1 MTLPP
6 KPRQTR
12 TTLTILLGSL
22 ATTAILSV
30 LGAFGFL
37 HVYELNAQLRQAAQE
52 RAYKVNLVEDMLAA
66 GHLRFEIAFVL
77 YAGETRAERLRAQRR
92 YVDFVAD
99 FDAAREGFIALGLS
113 AEEEKLMER
122 VDEVMGRIK
131 DFDARVATLVAAGAT
146 GAAIWPSL
154 TEMLK
159 INDQLETGLRRLL
172 EFQRVAGF
180 REVADAS
187 NRNED
192 TYRFVLVLF
201 GVALGASVL
210 VAWWVTRL
218 VGRGERAL
226 FEEKELA
233 EATLSGLAEGV
244 ITVNVQ
250 GGIEYLNPAA
260 ERLTGWRLTEARAQ
274 PLRDV
279 YRLLEL
285 DSRLP
290 LLHPA
295 NSPVNRPMTC
305 SGMSHLLV
313 ARDNREFEVED
324 LASPIHDSDGG
335 LAGAVLVFR
344 DVTASQ
350 EMSRKLVWQASHDA
364 LTGLVNRI
372 EFENRL
378 KEAIAVAKSHGK
390 LHALM
395 FVDLDQF
402 KVVNDTCGH
411 IAGDQMLCQIG
422 VVIQDR
428 IRDSDLLAR
437 LGGDEFGILLTS
449 CGLEQALKIGHDILE
464 SLRKF
469 RFAWHDKIFTVGASI
484 GLVPIDG
491 NTQDATQLMSA
502 ADLACYAAK
511 EAGRDRIQLF
521 DPENESLKRI
531 SDMGMVAQINRAMDQ
546 GLFRLYR
553 QKIAGLQWHTADQ
566 QQYEI
571 LLRMIDANGHV
582 LEPAAF
588 LPIAERY
595 SLMKAIDRWVLRETF
610 AYLQRARA
618 QQNLNGTMHTINLS
632 GASINDDEF
641 LDYLKQ
647 QIAEYKI
654 LPQSLCFEVTETI
667 AIANLP
673 KAAGLMRSV
682 KELGS
687 HFSLDDFGTGMSS
700 FAYLKYLP
708 VGYLKID
715 GAFVRDVLS
724 DRIDHEIVDAI
735 IRVCRALGIRTIAE
749 FVEDESTKSRLR
761 TLGVDYAQ
769 GYAIG
774 KPMPL
779 E

>member
-6 KPRQTR
+6 KPRPTR
-12 TTLTILLGSL
+12 TTLTIF
-22 ATTAILSV
+22 
-30 LGAFGFL
+30 FGFL
-37 HVYELNAQLRQAAQE
+37 AITLILTVLGTIGFVRVYELNTQLREAAQE
-52 RAYKVNLVEDMLAA
+52 RAYKVNLVEDMLSA
-66 GHLRFEIAFVL
+66 GHARFEIAFVL
-77 YAGETRAERLRAQRR
+77 YASNDSTERMRAQRR

-99 FDAAREGFIALGLS
+99 FDAAREGLIALGIS
-113 AEEEKLMER
+113 AEEERLMGR
-122 VDEVMGRIK
+122 VDEVIARIK
-131 DFDARVATLVAAGAT
+131 DVDAKAAQIVAGGGT
-146 GAAIWPSL
+146 GSAIWVSV
-154 TEMLK
+154 TDVLK
-159 INDQLETGLRRLL
+159 INEQLDVALRRLL
-172 EFQRVAGF
+172 EYQRIAGF

-187 NRNED
+187 TQNQES
-192 TYRFVLVLF
+192 YRFVLLLF
-201 GVALGASVL
+201 GIALGASVL
-210 VAWWVTRL
+210 VGWWVTR
-218 VGRGERAL
+218 VIGRTEGAL
-226 FEEKELA
+226 FEEKELV
-233 EATLSGLAEGV
+233 EATLNGLSEGV
-244 ITVNVQ
+244 ITVNLQ
-250 GGIEYLNPAA
+250 GDIEYLNPAA
-260 ERLTGWRLTEARAQ
+260 ERLTGWRLADARGQA
-274 PLRDV
+274 LRAV
-279 YRLLEL
+279 YRLIEL
-285 DSRLP
+285 DSRAP
-290 LLHPA
+290 LNHPA
-295 NSPVNRPMTC
+295 NTPVNQPMTV
-305 SGMSHLLV
+305 GDAGHLLV
-313 ARDNREFEVED
+313 ARDDREYEVED
-324 LASPIHDSDGG
+324 LASPIQDSDGN
-335 LAGAVLVFR
+335 LSGAVLVFR
-344 DVTASQ
+344 DVTSSQ

-364 LTGLVNRI
+364 LTGLVNRL

-390 LHALM
+390 LHALLY
-395 FVDLDQF
+395 VDLDQF

-449 CGLEQALKIGHDILE
+449 CRLEQALKISHDILE
-464 SLRKF
+464 NLRKF

-484 GLVPIDG
+484 GLVTIDG
-491 NTQDATQLMSA
+491 NTRDTTQLMSA

-511 EAGRDRIQLF
+511 EGGRDRVQVY
-521 DPENESLKRI
+521 DPESESLKHI
-531 SDMGMVAQINRAMDQ
+531 SDMSMVTQINRAIDQ
-546 GLFRLYR
+546 GLFKLYR
-553 QKIAGLQWHTADQ
+553 QKIAGLQWHTADSH
-566 QQYEI
+566 QYEV
-571 LLRMIDANGHV
+571 LLRMVDTSGNL
-582 LEPAAF
+582 LEPASF

-595 SLMKAIDRWVLRETF
+595 SLMKVIDRWVVRETF
-610 AYLQRARA
+610 SHLQQARARGT
-618 QQNLNGTMHTINLS
+618 LNGTMHTINLS
-632 GASINDDEF
+632 GASINDEEF
-641 LDYLKQ
+641 LDFLKEQ
-647 QIAEYKI
+647 FGVYNV
-654 LPQSLCFEVTETI
+654 PPSSLCFEVTETI

-673 KAAGLMRSV
+673 KAAGLMRNV

-774 KPMPL
+774 RPIPL

>member
-6 KPRQTR
+6 KPRHTR
-12 TTLTILLGSL
+12 TTLTIF
-22 ATTAILSV
+22 V
-30 LGAFGFL
+30 GFL
-37 HVYELNAQLRQAAQE
+37 TTTVILTALAAVGFARVYELNGQLRHAAQE
-52 RAYKVNLVEDMLAA
+52 RAYKINLVEDMLSA
-66 GHLRFEIAFVL
+66 GQVRFETAFVRF
-77 YAGETRAERLRAQRR
+77 AGPDLKEQARAQNR
-92 YVDFVAD
+92 YIDFIAN
-99 FDAAREGFIALGLS
+99 FDYAREGLIALGLA
-113 AEEEKLMER
+113 AEERKLLER
-122 VDEVMGRIK
+122 VDETIAQIK
-131 DFDARVATLVAAGAT
+131 ELDANIARGLIGAGAT
-146 GAAIWPSL
+146 AVAWPSIAEVVK
-154 TEMLK
+154 THE
-159 INDQLETGLRRLL
+159 QLQTALGRLL
-172 EFQRVAGF
+172 EFQRIAGF
-180 REVADAS
+180 REVAAAS
-187 NRNED
+187 TRNQEA
-192 TYRFVLVLF
+192 YQLMLVLF
-201 GVALGASVL
+201 AVALASSVL
-210 VAWWVTRL
+210 VAWWVTRA
-218 VGRGERAL
+218 VGRTEIAL
-226 FEEKELA
+226 FEEKELV
-233 EATLSGLAEGV
+233 EATLNGLSEGV
-244 ITVNVQ
+244 ITVNLQ
-250 GGIEYLNPAA
+250 GAIEYLNPAA
-260 ERLTGWRLTEARAQ
+260 QRLTGWRLEEARGQA
-274 PLRDV
+274 LHAV
-279 YRLLEL
+279 YRLLE
-285 DSRLP
+285 RETRNP
-290 LLHPA
+290 LQHPA
-295 NSPVNRPMTC
+295 NAPVNQPMTC
-305 SGMSHLLV
+305 ADTGHLLA
-313 ARDNREFEVED
+313 ARDNREYEVED
-324 LASPIHDSDGG
+324 LASPIHDSDGN

-364 LTGLVNRI
+364 LTGLVNRL
-372 EFENRL
+372 EFEGRL
-378 KEAIAVAKSHGK
+378 REAIAVAKSQGK
-390 LHALM
+390 MHALLYL
-395 FVDLDQF
+395 DLDQF

-411 IAGDQMLCQIG
+411 IAGDQMLCQLG

-449 CGLEQALKIGHDILE
+449 CRLEQALKISHDILE

-491 NTQDATQLMSA
+491 NTLDTTQLMSA
-502 ADLACYAAK
+502 ADLACYTAK
-511 EAGRDRIQLF
+511 ETGRDRVQLY

-531 SDMGMVAQINRAMDQ
+531 SDMGMVAQLNRALDQ

-553 QKIAGLQWHTADQ
+553 QKIAGLQWHTAESQ
-566 QQYEI
+566 QHEV
-571 LLRMIDANGHV
+571 LLRMVDTNGKL

-595 SLMKAIDRWVLRETF
+595 SLMKNVDRWVVRETF
-610 AYLQRARA
+610 AYLQRQAA
-618 QQNLNGTMHTINLS
+618 TLNGAVHTINLS
-632 GASINDDEF
+632 GATINDDEF
-641 LDYLKQ
+641 LEFLKEQ
-647 QIAEYKI
+647 LGVFNIA
-654 LPQSLCFEVTETI
+654 PQSLCFEVTETI

-673 KAAGLMRSV
+673 KAAGLMRDV

-735 IRVCRALGIRTIAE
+735 IRICRALGIRTIAE

-774 KPMPL
+774 RPTPL

>member
-12 TTLTILLGSL
+12 TTLTIFLGFL
-22 ATTAILSV
+22 AITVILTV
-30 LGAFGFL
+30 LGAVGFV
-37 HVYELNAQLRQAAQE
+37 HVYELNGQLRQAAQE
-52 RAYKVNLVEDMLAA
+52 RAYKINLVEDMLAA
-66 GHLRFEIAFVL
+66 GHVRFEIAFVL
-77 YAGETRAERLRAQRR
+77 YAGTHAAERMRAQRR
-92 YVDFVAD
+92 YVDFIAD
-99 FDAAREGFIALGLS
+99 FEAAREGFIALGLS
-113 AEEEKLMER
+113 AEEDKLMER

-131 DFDARVATLVAAGAT
+131 ELDSKAAQVVAAGGT
-146 GAAIWPSL
+146 GAAIWPSVS
-154 TEMLK
+154 EMLK
-159 INDQLETGLRRLL
+159 INEQLDVSLRRLL

-187 NRNED
+187 TKNQD
-192 TYRFVLVLF
+192 TYRFVLLLF
-201 GVALGASVL
+201 GVALTSSVL
-210 VAWWVTRL
+210 VAWWVTRM
-218 VGRGERAL
+218 VSRTERAL

-233 EATLSGLAEGV
+233 EATLNGLAEGV
-244 ITVNVQ
+244 ITVNLQ
-250 GGIEYLNPAA
+250 GEIEYLNPAA
-260 ERLTGWRLTEARAQ
+260 ERLTGWRLADARAQ
-274 PLRDV
+274 PLRSV
-279 YRLLEL
+279 YRLIEL
-285 DSRLP
+285 DSRVP
-290 LLHPA
+290 LAHPA
-295 NSPVNRPMTC
+295 NSPLNQPMTC
-305 SGMSHLLV
+305 ADASHLLV

-324 LASPIHDSDGG
+324 LASPIHDSDGN

-344 DVTASQ
+344 DVTTAQ

-378 KEAIAVAKSHGK
+378 KEAIAVAKSQGK

-422 VVIQDR
+422 VVIEDR

-449 CGLEQALKIGHDILE
+449 CGLEQALKIAHDILE

-491 NTQDATQLMSA
+491 ITQDATQLMSA

-511 EAGRDRIQLF
+511 EGGRDRVQLF
-521 DPENESLKRI
+521 DPESESLKRI
-531 SDMGMVAQINRAMDQ
+531 SDMGMVAQINRAIDQ

-553 QKIAGLQWHTADQ
+553 QKIAGLQWHTADHH
-566 QQYEI
+566 QYEV

-582 LEPAAF
+582 LEPASF

-595 SLMKAIDRWVLRETF
+595 SLMKTIDRWVVRETF
-610 AYLQRARA
+610 SYLQRVHAQGRA
-618 QQNLNGTMHTINLS
+618 NGVVHTINLS

-641 LDYLKQ
+641 LDFLKEQ
-647 QIAEYKI
+647 LDTYKI
-654 LPQSLCFEVTETI
+654 SPPSLCFEVTETI

-774 KPMPL
+774 KPIPL
-779 E
+779 D

>member
-6 KPRQTR
+6 KPRHTR
-12 TTLTILLGSL
+12 TTLTIFLGFL
-22 ATTAILSV
+22 ATTAILTA
-30 LGAFGFL
+30 LGAIGFMR
-37 HVYELNAQLRQAAQE
+37 VYELNGQLRQAAQE
-52 RAYKVNLVEDMLAA
+52 RAYKINLVEDMFSA
-66 GHLRFEIAFVL
+66 GQVRFETAFVRF
-77 YAGETRAERLRAQRR
+77 AGPDLKEQARAQNR
-92 YVDFVAD
+92 YIDFIAN
-99 FDAAREGFIALGLS
+99 FDYAREGLIALGLS
-113 AEEEKLMER
+113 AEEQKLLER
-122 VDEVMGRIK
+122 VDEAIAHIK
-131 DFDARVATLVAAGAT
+131 ELDANIARGLIGAGAT
-146 GAAIWPSL
+146 AAAWPSI
-154 TEMLK
+154 TEVVK
-159 INDQLETGLRRLL
+159 TNEQLQLALGRLL
-172 EFQRVAGF
+172 EFQRIAGF

-187 NRNED
+187 TKNQE
-192 TYRFVLVLF
+192 TYQFVLVLF
-201 GVALGASVL
+201 AVALASSVL
-210 VAWWVTRL
+210 VAWWVTRA
-218 VGRGERAL
+218 VGRTEIAL
-226 FEEKELA
+226 FEEKALV
-233 EATLSGLAEGV
+233 EATLNGLSEGV
-244 ITVNVQ
+244 ITVNLQ
-250 GGIEYLNPAA
+250 GAIEYLNPAA
-260 ERLTGWRLTEARAQ
+260 ERLTGWRLDEARGQA
-274 PLRDV
+274 LHAV

-285 DSRLP
+285 ESRNP
-290 LLHPA
+290 LKHPA
-295 NSPVNRPMTC
+295 NAPVNQPMTC
-305 SGMSHLLV
+305 ADAGHLLE
-313 ARDNREFEVED
+313 ARDDREYEVED
-324 LASPIHDSDGG
+324 LASPIHDGDGN

-364 LTGLVNRI
+364 LTGLVNRL
-372 EFENRL
+372 EFEVRL
-378 KEAIAVAKSHGK
+378 KEAIAVAKSQGK
-390 LHALM
+390 MHALLYL
-395 FVDLDQF
+395 DLDQF

-411 IAGDQMLCQIG
+411 IAGDQMLCQLG

-449 CGLEQALKIGHDILE
+449 CRLEQALKISHDILE

-491 NTQDATQLMSA
+491 NTLDTTQLMSA
-502 ADLACYAAK
+502 ADLACYTAK
-511 EAGRDRIQLF
+511 ETGRDRVQLY

-531 SDMGMVAQINRAMDQ
+531 SDMGMVAQINRALDQ

-553 QKIAGLQWHTADQ
+553 QKIAGLQWHTAES
-566 QQYEI
+566 QQYEV
-571 LLRMIDANGHV
+571 LLRMVDANGKL
-582 LEPAAF
+582 LEPSAF

-595 SLMKAIDRWVLRETF
+595 SLMKNVDRWVVRETF
-610 AYLQRARA
+610 AYLQRQATA
-618 QQNLNGTMHTINLS
+618 LNGAVHTINLS
-632 GASINDDEF
+632 GATINDDEF
-641 LDYLKQ
+641 LAFLKEQ
-647 QIAEYKI
+647 LGLFNIA
-654 LPQSLCFEVTETI
+654 PQSLCFEVTETI

-673 KAAGLMRSV
+673 KAAGLMRDV

-774 KPMPL
+774 KPIPL

>member
-6 KPRQTR
+6 RPRQTR
-12 TTLTILLGSL
+12 TTLTIFLGFL
-22 ATTAILSV
+22 AITAILTV
-30 LGAFGFL
+30 LGAIGFVR
-37 HVYELNAQLRQAAQE
+37 VYELNGQLRQAAQE
-52 RAYKVNLVEDMLAA
+52 RAYKINLVEDMLSA
-66 GHLRFEIAFVL
+66 GHVRFEIAFVL
-77 YAGETRAERLRAQRR
+77 YASESIAERSRAQRR
-92 YVDFVAD
+92 YIDFIAD
-99 FDAAREGFIALGLS
+99 FEAAREGFIALGMS

-122 VDEVMGRIK
+122 VDEVLARIK
-131 DFDARVATLVAAGAT
+131 EVDAKAAQVVAGGGR
-146 GAAIWPSL
+146 GAAIWPSVS
-154 TEMLK
+154 EVLK
-159 INDQLETGLRRLL
+159 LNEQLEVGLRRLL
-172 EFQRVAGF
+172 EYQRIAGF

-187 NRNED
+187 GQNQE
-192 TYRFVLVLF
+192 TYRFVLLLF
-201 GVALGASVL
+201 GLALASSVL
-210 VAWWVTRL
+210 VAWWVTRM
-218 VGRGERAL
+218 VSRTERAL

-244 ITVNVQ
+244 ITVNLQ
-250 GGIEYLNPAA
+250 GDIEYLNPAA
-260 ERLTGWRLTEARAQ
+260 ERMTGWRLPDARGQ
-274 PLRDV
+274 PLRNV

-285 DSRLP
+285 DSRVP
-290 LLHPA
+290 LKHPA
-295 NSPVNRPMTC
+295 NTPVNQPMTC
-305 SGMSHLLV
+305 ADASHLLV
-313 ARDNREFEVED
+313 AHDNREYEVED
-324 LASPIHDSDGG
+324 LASPIHDSDGN

-344 DVTASQ
+344 DVTSSQ

-378 KEAIAVAKSHGK
+378 KEAIAVAKSQGK
-390 LHALM
+390 MHALLYL
-395 FVDLDQF
+395 DLDQF

-449 CGLEQALKIGHDILE
+449 CRLEQALKISHDVLE
-464 SLRKF
+464 SLHKF

-491 NTQDATQLMSA
+491 NTRDTTQLMSA
-502 ADLACYAAK
+502 ADLACYGAK
-511 EAGRDRIQLF
+511 EGGRDRVQLY
-521 DPENESLKRI
+521 DPDSESFKHI
-531 SDMGMVAQINRAMDQ
+531 SDMGMVTQINRALDQ
-546 GLFRLYR
+546 GMFKLYR
-553 QKIAGLQWHTADQ
+553 QKIAGLQWHTAESH
-566 QQYEI
+566 QYEV
-571 LLRMIDANGHV
+571 LLRMIDANGNL
-582 LEPAAF
+582 LEPASF

-595 SLMKAIDRWVLRETF
+595 SLMKTIDRWVMRETF
-610 AYLQRARA
+610 AYLQQVRARGHA
-618 QQNLNGTMHTINLS
+618 NGTVHTVNLS

-641 LDYLKQ
+641 LDYLKEQ
-647 QIAEYKI
+647 LDIYKI
-654 LPQSLCFEVTETI
+654 APSSLCFEVTETI

-774 KPMPL
+774 RPIPL